1 MELLKIEFSKV
12 KKSSILSLAISIAV
26 LSVIIALNVVKNLG
40 NIVEAKYV
48 YLELLNFSAISYL
61 VMFLPLLCIY
71 TACNITKIE
80 NENSGWKQ
88 LMLLPIKKS
97 SVYMAKCKLMMTTLA
112 ISITSY
118 IISILLGAM
127 YLNKRFYF
135 SYELLVYGVEIF
147 ITTLP
152 IIILLFIIGRRFVS
166 IVPVISVGLGMLI
179 TTIFIVQSK
188 FWIYAPWTYSMAL
201 IGGGLG
207 YGEKVLAVF
216 ISISL
221 SLLMFIIDY
230 ISFKNEDV
238 KEK

>member
-12 KKSSILSLAISIAV
+12 KKSSILSLAISIAA

-166 IVPVISVGLGMLI
+166 IVTVISVGLGMLI

-201 IGGGLG
+201 IGGLG

>member
-1 MELLKIEFSKV
+1 
-12 KKSSILSLAISIAV
+12 
-26 LSVIIALNVVKNLG
+26 
-40 NIVEAKYV
+40 
-48 YLELLNFSAISYL
+48 
-61 VMFLPLLCIY
+61 
-71 TACNITKIE
+71 
-80 NENSGWKQ
+80 
-88 LMLLPIKKS
+88 
-97 SVYMAKCKLMMTTLA
+97 
-112 ISITSY
+112 
-118 IISILLGAM
+118 M